1 MVDETVINRLLQ
13 IIQSHC
19 HVLEAKQKDVPDFA
33 RFKASE
39 YDQKAIQH
47 YLQEMIQACIDI
59 GNHIVAY
66 EQLGNPENY
75 REIFELLTEKG
86 VISKQLSEKM
96 VRMVGFRNIVIH
108 LYEKVDLE
116 TVYNAFQKG
125 IADFS
130 EFTKEIRIYL
140 KS

>member
-1 MVDETVINRLLQ
+1 MTMVDETVINRLLQ

-19 HVLEAKQKDVPDFA
+19 HVLETKQKDVPDFA

-86 VISKQLSEKM
+86 VISQQLSEKM

-116 TVYNAFQKG
+116 TGLQRVSKG
-125 IADFS
+125 H
-130 EFTKEIRIYL
+130 R
-140 KS
+140 